1 MEKKALGKGLGALLP
16 SSKLSQP
23 AEPADVQRIRIESI
37 VPNRYQPRH
46 TFPQEELA
54 ELRLPSRKAE
64 FFSRLWSA
72 AKGTACMN

>member
-23 AEPADVQRIRIESI
+23 TEPTDVQRIRIETI

-46 TFPQEELA
+46 TFPQTNSLN
-54 ELRLPSRKAE
+54 LRVHQGER
-64 FFSRLWSA
+64 SA
-72 AKGTACMN
+72 SADYGPPQGGRHL